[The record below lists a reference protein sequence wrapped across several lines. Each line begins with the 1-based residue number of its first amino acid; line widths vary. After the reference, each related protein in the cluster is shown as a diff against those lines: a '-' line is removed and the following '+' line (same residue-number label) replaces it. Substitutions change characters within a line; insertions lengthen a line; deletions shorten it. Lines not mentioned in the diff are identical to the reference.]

1 MLQVTFCMY
10 KELLESDTVPF
21 WSRYL
26 SPWNTVSGELPLRVI
41 TGFTVSTV
49 TNEPSVIFSSVTR
62 S

>member
-1 MLQVTFCMY
+1 MY